1 MVITRLRLGHCTES
15 GWQWLAS
22 TQMENASVHR
32 QKLYHTLMDHT
43 QRERGL
49 MQAELSRNGVRS
61 FIEIN
66 TRSGTLWNM
75 SFPPLHWILC
85 KDLIHSVEFCKW
97 AVEDSN
103 TLLLCPVCPEFI
115 KRRRPPRVQSEV
127 QIGSRCVVQSWGPVT
142 VTFFF
147 FVYTVYLLGCK
158 SENIVF
164 KAAVE

>member
-1 MVITRLRLGHCTES
+1 MVGKHPDGKCICAQAETVSRFDGSHAE
-15 GWQWLAS
+15 
-22 TQMENASVHR
+22 
-32 QKLYHTLMDHT
+32 
-43 QRERGL
+43 RERPH
-49 MQAELSRNGVRS
+49 ASRVVKKWSHRS

-85 KDLIHSVEFCKW
+85 KDLIHSVDFCKW

-142 VTFFF
+142 LIFF
-147 FVYTVYLLGCK
+147 FVYTVYILGCK

>member
-32 QKLYHTLMDHT
+32 QKLYHALMDHT

-49 MQAELSRNGVRS
+49 MQAELSRNGVTDHS
-61 FIEIN
+61 LKSILK
-66 TRSGTLWNM
+66 SGTLGNM

-85 KDLIHSVEFCKW
+85 KDLIHPVEFCKW
-97 AVEDSN
+97 AVEDSD

-142 VTFFF
+142 VTFFCI
-147 FVYTVYLLGCK
+147 YCIYIRMQKWKYC
-158 SENIVF
+158 I
-164 KAAVE
+164 